1 MAKPIVIIN
10 PVTGERSF
18 TKHPER
24 LSARSRVEK
33 INGVLFGYL
42 RPTLGYGIVIANRWS
57 MPHTKWECGA
67 LYEPDTV
74 PKEREQ
80 KRTRAYEQACE
91 FLGCSPR
98 PGEVVS

>member
-33 INGVLFGYL
+33 INGVLFGYMK
-42 RPTLGYGIVIANRWS
+42 PTPGYGIVVAKRWS
-57 MPHTKWECGA
+57 MPQTKWERGA
-67 LYEPDTV
+67 LYEPEAV
-74 PKEREQ
+74 PKDREH
-80 KRTRAYEQACE
+80 KRTSAYEQACE
-91 FLGCSPR
+91 FLGCRHR